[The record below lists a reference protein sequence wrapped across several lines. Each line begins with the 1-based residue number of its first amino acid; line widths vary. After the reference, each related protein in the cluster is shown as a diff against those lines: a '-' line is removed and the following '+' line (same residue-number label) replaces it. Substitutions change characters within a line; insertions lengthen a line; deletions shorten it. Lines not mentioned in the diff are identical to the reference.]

1 MALVQM
7 REAGGTEQGDVRV
20 EVVRKKCLDS
30 ERILKVRL
38 KRYSDG
44 PVKERGASRMT
55 SIFLA

>member
-44 PVKERGASRMT
+44 SVKERGASRMT